1 MINFSVVKAIYDKDR
16 KEIFTL
22 RSVKYSFILFP
33 AFFLAMVM
41 IILFLVS
48 INENVLVH
56 TVGNQP
62 VSLGTIAMDFL
73 IYLTIIPL
81 ALSAMAA
88 SYSFVGEKVQRTIE
102 PILASP
108 VTERE
113 LFFGKL
119 LAPLIPAAI
128 VSYIVLG
135 IYTIFVDLLSLRDG
149 YLIFPNLSWIFIVL
163 IFTPSILVLSIVLVL
178 IASSRVVDPR
188 SAQQYSAIIVV
199 PILAIFFV
207 ATILVQYL
215 ETILFIFSVLT
226 AISAYFIY
234 RLAVKSFD
242 RERIIT
248 RWS

>member
-1 MINFSVVKAIYDKDR
+1 MINFSIVKAIYEKDR

-22 RSVKYSFILFP
+22 RSVKYSFIIFP
-33 AFFLAMVM
+33 AFFLAMTM
-41 IILFLVS
+41 ITIFPLS
-48 INENVLVH
+48 INENAPNVS
-56 TVGNQP
+56 Q
-62 VSLGTIAMDFL
+62 VSLGTIAIDFL
-73 IYLTIIPL
+73 ILLTVIPL
-81 ALSAMAA
+81 SLSNMAS

-135 IYTIFVDLLSLRDG
+135 IYTIFVDFLSLKDG
-149 YLIFPNLSWIFIVL
+149 YLIFPNLSWIFIVF

-178 IASSRVVDPR
+178 IASSKAVDPR
-188 SAQQYSAIIVV
+188 SAQLYSAIIVV
-199 PILAIFFV
+199 PILAIFF
-207 ATILVQYL
+207 AALILVQYL
-215 ETILFIFSVLT
+215 ETILFIFSVST

-234 RLAVKSFD
+234 RIAVKSFD